1 MNRRVKVGNSALKHG
16 YAEADI
22 RFALE
27 HVHIER
33 LVVDE
38 DPVRSWVFGFAPNV
52 TLLEMIV
59 VHLSGVDLVIHCM
72 KARPN
77 ELEKALRVRGE
88 S

>member
-1 MNRRVKVGNSALKHG
+1 MRHLQIGTSALKHG
-16 YAEADI
+16 YTEADI

-27 HVHIER
+27 HVHITR
-33 LVVDE
+33 HVVDM
-38 DPVRSWVFGFAPNV
+38 DPARSWIFGFAPDA
-52 TLLEMIV
+52 TLLELIV
-59 VHLSGVDLVIHCM
+59 VHLSGADLVIHCM

>member
-1 MNRRVKVGNSALKHG
+1 VKRLQIETSALKHG
-16 YAEADI
+16 YTEADI

-33 LVVDE
+33 LVADS
-38 DPVRSWVFGFAPNV
+38 DPARSWIFGFAPDA
-52 TLLEMIV
+52 TLLELIV
-59 VHLSGVDLVIHCM
+59 VHLSRADLVIHCM
-72 KARPN
+72 KARSH

>member
-1 MNRRVKVGNSALKHG
+1 MTRRLKIGDSALKHG
-16 YAEADI
+16 YTEADV

-33 LVVDE
+33 LLVDR
-38 DPVRSWVFGFAPNV
+38 DPIRSWIFGFAPDA

-59 VHLSGVDLVIHCM
+59 VHLSRVDLVIHCM

>member
-1 MNRRVKVGNSALKHG
+1 MAKRLRIGTSALKHG
-16 YAEADI
+16 YTEDDI

-33 LVVDE
+33 RVVDT
-38 DPVRSWVFGFAPNV
+38 DPARSWIIGFATDS
-52 TLLEMIV
+52 TLLELIV
-59 VHLSGVDLVIHCM
+59 VHMSGVDLVIHCM
-72 KARPN
+72 KSRTH